1 MPFAKSCKESS
12 VILIKG
18 TNGKLLLP
26 EISIG
31 RSDSR

>member
-1 MPFAKSCKESS
+1 MPLAKSCEESS

-18 TNGKLLLP
+18 TNGKLLP